1 MREVLR
7 THDAGG
13 SIAGM
18 ALHDFGA
25 VAIAGY
31 SQSTAKASAFVVDVW
46 HQAGSDWKLAVRY
59 TSSSH
64 PTPPGSVTSPRPV
77 ENPEEILIAA
87 CASVGCADRALS
99 SREVCTLEVSA

>member
-46 HQAGSDWKLAVRY
+46 HQAGSDWKLAVRLRVAPIR
-59 TSSSH
+59 H
-64 PTPPGSVTSPRPV
+64 R
-77 ENPEEILIAA
+77 
-87 CASVGCADRALS
+87 
-99 SREVCTLEVSA
+99 REA